1 MQNLIQKNSGHY
13 WPNMNTSNKTNK
25 IKSNKPTNKQ
35 RKTRFRRRLPN
46 NRTKRA
52 NVIRGR
58 KLAAASA
65 KTLAKKFNILRQ
77 NGTSVRVTGRDLIYP
92 IPDDLTAPIQTT
104 NIIAVIPANPAY
116 WTGTRIAALASGYQT
131 YRPIKFKI
139 TYIPICAVTQQGNVI
154 GGTIWDDGF
163 DPTNVQQSL
172 RTSNGG
178 FITQCYVPHSTT
190 IRPKANLPF
199 NLYKVGGAFNDK
211 TNPFIFIAMALG
223 TVNANNQR
231 IIPGYFYVTWSFELK
246 NPIGK
251 TNQFYNSGLILY
263 QNIQLQMNNTIINL
277 ATNTD
282 IPFGAYI
289 DIENDKEPYYH
300 QTSITIQNT
309 TPVWMFSSV
318 TKTSTASTTEKEII
332 TYSSL
337 QTSNVVQLKAGRR
350 ASSGTY
356 VDNYSGTKVIIIDSG
371 DYYTVLVPYETKLST
386 NPSPALVTMNVTI
399 NDAELVYLSE
409 DDTQI
414 FGILQDDTIL
424 PTTITSQTATSSG
437 TICSTFFAYKNKFE
451 IQLQSDNNKNK
462 QQIVNQV
469 MLKIPTVKTSL
480 KQEQPED
487 NEINTIENEPEIDTD
502 EQIQLLQE
510 QIEQLKC
517 KNK

>member
-1 MQNLIQKNSGHY
+1 
-13 WPNMNTSNKTNK
+13 MNTSNKTKNTKKKINK
-25 IKSNKPTNKQ
+25 A

-46 NRTKRA
+46 NRTRRA
-52 NVIRGR
+52 NVIRGN
-58 KLAAASA
+58 KIAAASA

-92 IPDDLTAPIQTT
+92 IPDNLTAPIQST

-154 GGTIWDDGF
+154 GGTVWDDGF

-223 TVNANNQR
+223 TVNSNNQR

-251 TNQFYNSGLILY
+251 VNQFYNSGLTLY
-263 QNIQLQMNNTIINL
+263 SNIQLQMNNTLVNL

-289 DIENDKEPYYH
+289 DIENDKEPYYN
-300 QTSITIQNT
+300 QTSITIQND

-318 TKTSTASTTEKEII
+318 TKTTTASRTNKEII

-337 QTSNVVQLKAGRR
+337 QTSNIVALTAARNG
-350 ASSGTY
+350 SSGTY
-356 VDNYSGTKVIIIDSG
+356 VDNYRGNKVMIYDSG

-409 DDTQI
+409 DDSQI
-414 FGILQDDTIL
+414 FGTLQEDTIL

-437 TICSTFFAYKNKFE
+437 TFCSTFYASKDKFE
-451 IQLQSDNNKNK
+451 IQIESGISKSK
-462 QQIVNQV
+462 KPIVNQV
-469 MLKIPTVKTSL
+469 MIKTLPNKTNL
-480 KQEQPED
+480 KQEQPENNELPENDKSIDD
-487 NEINTIENEPEIDTD
+487 ND

-517 KNK
+517 KNTNK

>member
-1 MQNLIQKNSGHY
+1 
-13 WPNMNTSNKTNK
+13 MNTSNKTKINK
-25 IKSNKPTNKQ
+25 KKNTKQ

-46 NRTKRA
+46 NRIRRA
-52 NVIRGR
+52 NVIRGNR
-58 KLAAASA
+58 IAAASA
-65 KTLAKKFNILRQ
+65 KTLAKKFNVLRQ

-92 IPDDLTAPIQTT
+92 IPDNLTAPIQST

-154 GGTIWDDGF
+154 GGTVWDDGF

-223 TVNANNQR
+223 TVDSNNQR

-251 TNQFYNSGLILY
+251 VNQFYNSGLTLY
-263 QNIQLQMNNTIINL
+263 KDLQLQMNNTLVNL
-277 ATNTD
+277 AVNTD

-289 DIENDKEPYYH
+289 DIENDKEPYYN
-300 QTSITIQNT
+300 QTSITIENN

-318 TKTSTASTTEKEII
+318 TKTTTASATTKEII
-332 TYSSL
+332 TYTTL
-337 QTSNVVQLKAGRR
+337 QTSNVVALSAGRS
-350 ASSGTY
+350 APSGTY
-356 VDNYSGTKVIIIDSG
+356 VDNYRGNKVIIIDSG
-371 DYYTVLVPYETKLST
+371 EYYTVLVPYETKLST

-399 NDAELVYLSE
+399 DDAEIVYLSE
-409 DDTQI
+409 DDSQI
-414 FGILQDDTIL
+414 FGALQDDTIL
-424 PTTITSQTATSSG
+424 ATTITSQTATSSG
-437 TICSTFFAYKNKFE
+437 TYCSTFYAYKNKFQLE
-451 IQLQSDNNKNK
+451 IQSSTTKNNKPV
-462 QQIVNQV
+462 VNQV
-469 MLKIPTVKTSL
+469 MIKTLPDKTDL
-480 KQEQPED
+480 KQEQPKGVKPQID
-487 NEINTIENEPEIDTD
+487 NESDIDND

-517 KNK
+517 KNSK

>member
-1 MQNLIQKNSGHY
+1 MQSLIQKNSGHY
-13 WPNMNTSNKTNK
+13 WPNMNTSKTNK
-25 IKSNKPTNKQ
+25 NIKTKTTNKQ

-58 KLAAASA
+58 KIAAASA

-92 IPDDLTAPIQTT
+92 IPDNLTAPIQTT

-178 FITQCYVPHSTT
+178 FITQCYVPHTTT

-211 TNPFIFIAMALG
+211 TNPFVFIAMALG
-223 TVNANNQR
+223 TVNSNNQR

-251 TNQFYNSGLILY
+251 TNQFYNSGLVLY
-263 QNIQLQMNNTIINL
+263 QNIQLQMNNTIVNL
-277 ATNTD
+277 ATDTD

-289 DIENDKEPYYH
+289 DIENDKEPFYN
-300 QTSITIQNT
+300 QTAITIQNT

-318 TKTSTASTTEKEII
+318 TKTTTASSSDKQII

-337 QTSNVVQLKAGRR
+337 QTSNVVTLKAGR
-350 ASSGTY
+350 SGPSGAY
-356 VDNYSGTKVIIIDSG
+356 VDRYTTTKVIIIDSG
-371 DYYTVLVPYETKLST
+371 DYYTVLVPYETKLSA

-399 NDAELVYLSE
+399 PDAELVYLT
-409 DDTQI
+409 DDDQQI
-414 FGILQDDTIL
+414 FGTLQDDTNL
-424 PTTITSQTATSSG
+424 PTTITSQTATSAG
-437 TICSTFFAYKNKFE
+437 TMCTTFYAYKNKFTLQIESE
-451 IQLQSDNNKNK
+451 INKN
-462 QQIVNQV
+462 QPQIVNQV
-469 MLKIPTVKTSL
+469 MFKTPSPKTSL
-480 KQEQPED
+480 KQEQPEIID
-487 NEINTIENEPEIDTD
+487 TNTIENEPEIDTD

-517 KNK
+517 KNNK

>member
-1 MQNLIQKNSGHY
+1 MQNNKLNTTKSKITKKN
-13 WPNMNTSNKTNK
+13 TTR
-25 IKSNKPTNKQ
+25 Q

-46 NRTKRA
+46 NRTRRA
-52 NVIRGR
+52 NVIRGNR
-58 KLAAASA
+58 IAAASA
-65 KTLAKKFNILRQ
+65 KSLAKKFSILRQ

-92 IPDDLTAPIQTT
+92 IPDNLTAPIQST

-131 YRPIKFKI
+131 YRPIKFRV

-154 GGTIWDDGF
+154 GGTVWDDGF

-199 NLYKVGGAFNDK
+199 NLYKIGGAFNDK

-223 TVNANNQR
+223 TVNSNNQR
-231 IIPGYFYVTWSFELK
+231 VIPGYFYVTWSFELK

-251 TNQFYNSGLILY
+251 VNQFYNSGLTLY
-263 QNIQLQMNNTIINL
+263 ENLQLQMNNTLVNL

-289 DIENDKEPYYH
+289 DLEDDKQPYYN
-300 QTSITIQNT
+300 QTQITIQNN

-318 TKTSTASTTEKEII
+318 TKTTTASQSVKEVI
-332 TYSSL
+332 TYSTL
-337 QTSNVVQLKAGRR
+337 QTSNVVALKAGRS
-350 ASSGTY
+350 ASSGTF
-356 VDNYSGTKVIIIDSG
+356 VDDYRGTKVIIIDKG
-371 DYYTVLVPYETKLST
+371 EYYMVLVPYETKLST

-399 NDAELVYLSE
+399 ENAELVYLSE
-409 DDTQI
+409 DDSQI
-414 FGILQDDTIL
+414 FGTLQDDTIL
-424 PTTITSQTATSSG
+424 QTAITSQTATSSG
-437 TICSTFFAYKNKFE
+437 TYCSTFYAYKNKFE
-451 IQLQSDNNKNK
+451 IQIESSNTKSSK
-462 QQIVNQV
+462 PTVNQV
-469 MLKIPTVKTSL
+469 MFKTLPMKSNS
-480 KQEQPED
+480 KQEQPVKEED
-487 NEINTIENEPEIDTD
+487 AVSENNDQEVDTD